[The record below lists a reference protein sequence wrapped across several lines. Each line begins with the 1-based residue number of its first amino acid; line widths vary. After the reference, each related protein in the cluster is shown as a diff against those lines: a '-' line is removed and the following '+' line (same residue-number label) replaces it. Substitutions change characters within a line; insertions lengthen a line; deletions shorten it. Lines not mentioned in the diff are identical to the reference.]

1 MTPREACI
9 KFCRSSATMA
19 EVAREYGV
27 DEETM
32 RDIVCAQCSPRADAK
47 ASKVFD
53 EQVKKA
59 RAAYIA
65 RGMEKTL
72 FATLAERK
80 LAITLHFDTGLPAAA
95 IARGFDRNA
104 DTVRKWIDDYKGKRP
119 KEARLR

>member
-19 EVAREYGV
+19 EVAREYGT

-32 RDIVCAQCSPRADAK
+32 RDIICAQCSPKADAK
-47 ASKVFD
+47 ASRVFD

-59 RAAYIA
+59 RAAIA

-80 LAITLHFDTGLPAAA
+80 LAITLHCDMGLPAAA

-104 DTVRKWIDDYKGKRP
+104 DTVRKWIDDYKGSGR
-119 KEARLR
+119 RGRD